1 MNINQELT
9 LNLSADGIPPRLHM
23 VQGDANTRTVVAT
36 LWDGAQPY
44 TVPAASAVMI
54 RFRKPDGAGGLYDTT
69 ESGAQV
75 TVSGNTVTAPVA
87 TQMLAVAGVVQ
98 AQVDIY
104 GTATGKAAEKLA
116 TFRFAVEVAPSV
128 YPDAE
133 IISSDYF
140 NIIAADISKA
150 VEAAARAEA
159 AQAAAS
165 AAQQGAESARD
176 DAVNAKTAAE
186 SAKTAAVAAQKES
199 EEAQI
204 KAETAQTAA
213 EQSAAAAQ
221 TAKEGAETAQ
231 SGAQAAQSA
240 AESANAAAQA
250 AQAGAETAR
259 TGAETAKG
267 AAEDSAEDAEA
278 WAVGQ
283 RNGTDVPSTDPAYH
297 NNAKYYKDQAQT
309 IAGGEFVSYGAPQS
323 LTPAQQAQA
332 RDNINAPA
340 PYEAGDNISIT
351 GRIITTKTFPCN
363 PKILDNWYWGNP
375 VDQRKGYVVPPG
387 IEYKDTSTG
396 TTVGTTTAYYPVEQF
411 IDQNAIITIAG
422 TRYFVQPGGYI
433 RGYTGARYTID
444 RWKLDAG
451 DGVTIDNGLNIITAN
466 SYLGQYFDDF
476 DKYIGRQLVG
486 SVLMGDGNLYTG
498 TYVYNGVL
506 NQGQILFANSR
517 LVMYIKKLSDT
528 LTQVEI
534 NTVLAN
540 EKIRAVGLELGTQQT
555 LAHKEYGDWVLNEI
569 PKFGNQ
575 LAECQRYFVRIGSD
589 SAYRI
594 VGTGVAVNANTCA
607 LVVPLPVEMRAIPV
621 ATLNGR
627 IALTNTAGEN
637 IYCTNVT
644 VSPFGAGAIEL
655 ACTTSGLS
663 PSAAYMAYVEAG
675 NYLSLSADL

>member
-54 RFRKPDGAGGLYDTT
+54 RFRKPDGTGGLYDTT

-140 NIIAADISKA
+140 NIIAADIGKA

-159 AQAAAS
+159 AQTAAS
-165 AAQQGAESARD
+165 AAQQGAETARD

-186 SAKTAAVAAQKES
+186 SAKTAAVAAQKKS
-199 EEAQI
+199 EAAQT
-204 KAETAQTAA
+204 KAEAAQTASG
-213 EQSAAAAQ
+213 QSSAAAQ
-221 TAKEGAETAQ
+221 TAREGAETAQ
-231 SGAQAAQSA
+231 SGAQAAQAA
-240 AESANAAAQA
+240 AESAKAAAQT
-250 AQAGAETAR
+250 AQAGAESARAGAETAR
-259 TGAETAKG
+259 G

-297 NNAKYYKDQAQT
+297 NNAKYYKDQAQA

-323 LTPAQQAQA
+323 LTAAQQAQA
-332 RDNINAPA
+332 RDNIGAPA

-351 GRIITTKTFPCN
+351 GRVITTKAFPCN
-363 PKILDNWYWGNP
+363 PNLLDNWYFGNP
-375 VDQRKGYVVPPG
+375 VNQRGQ
-387 IEYKDTSTG
+387 TS
-396 TTVGTTTAYYPVEQF
+396 
-411 IDQNAIITIAG
+411 
-422 TRYFVQPGGYI
+422 
-433 RGYTGARYTID
+433 YTGVGYTID
-444 RWKLDAG
+444 RWKTYAGGTIVLSDGHLILTEVVDFGQQLELYRVPVDSPVTFSALTDTGLVWSTHKFAG
-451 DGVTIDNGLNIITAN
+451 DTNETWYENLGNGITLNMIYN
-466 SYLGQYFDDF
+466 WSG
-476 DKYIGRQLVG
+476 
-486 SVLMGDGNLYTG
+486 TG
-498 TYVYNGVL
+498 TVL
-506 NQGQILFANSR
+506 VALQTQAAN
-517 LVMYIKKLSDT
+517 
-528 LTQVEI
+528 
-534 NTVLAN
+534 
-540 EKIRAVGLELGTQQT
+540 IRAVGLELGSQQT
-555 LAHKEYGDWVLNEI
+555 IAHKEYGDWVLNEI
-569 PKFGNQ
+569 PKFGDQ
-575 LAECQRYFVRIGSD
+575 LAECQRYFVRIGSN

-594 VGTGVAVNANTCA
+594 VGTGTAYGNSNCGI
-607 LVVPLPVEMRAIPV
+607 LVPLPVEMRTISAVSIVGQLTLRNKAGSEVVCSGV
-621 ATLNGR
+621 ALDIIGAATAYLNC
-627 IALTNTAGEN
+627 TA
-637 IYCTNVT
+637 
-644 VSPFGAGAIEL
+644 
-655 ACTTSGLS
+655 SGLTLGAS
-663 PSAAYMAYVEAG
+663 YDAFLNPGS
-675 NYLSLSADL
+675 YLSFSADL